1 MCKTRF
7 DSQRMIL
14 NGFKKNHFSKY
25 VNGTRDPTPIMA
37 NDILNFHFFGK
48 SPLSGIHAFA
58 KIKEAKNVKI

>member
-7 DSQRMIL
+7 DSQGMIL
-14 NGFKKNHFSKY
+14 NVFFNHFSKY

-37 NDILNFHFFGK
+37 IDILNFIFLVI